1 LQKTIERDGKAFKIQ
16 AEGNAFETGY
26 GVRFEQANGKRG
38 SVQFGVLLTSSMQLV
53 SIPYNLHGTVSEAE
67 FDICKEIA
75 AEELEAN
82 PTVFHIVE
90 NGRTERNRLNYAI
103 KQANGFKH
111 VNSSDPEAIAIER
124 RIADLSAVIKASTAW
139 AHQPETA
146 PFKQFL
152 ADYRSSTFDGLSP
165 SIADTFP
172 VLEAMGPYDLVS
184 HARKLEAEVG
194 TIVVIPTGDALS
206 RVPYAVADHAD
217 YGWPLPWQFPE
228 ENTKWVRFHQMDFRK
243 ERSER
248 ATDLLSKPDTLVLVW
263 TRRTDAA
270 AFERIASVLSRDG
283 NDPRLIIGSSEGT
296 LSGRANAI
304 RLAME
309 IEPTLAPAI

>member
-103 KQANGFKH
+103 KQGR
-111 VNSSDPEAIAIER
+111 VVT
-124 RIADLSAVIKASTAW
+124 SALCRCRPCRLWV
-139 AHQPETA
+139 
-146 PFKQFL
+146 
-152 ADYRSSTFDGLSP
+152 
-165 SIADTFP
+165 
-172 VLEAMGPYDLVS
+172 
-184 HARKLEAEVG
+184 
-194 TIVVIPTGDALS
+194 
-206 RVPYAVADHAD
+206 AVA
-217 YGWPLPWQFPE
+217 
-228 ENTKWVRFHQMDFRK
+228 
-243 ERSER
+243 
-248 ATDLLSKPDTLVLVW
+248 
-263 TRRTDAA
+263 
-270 AFERIASVLSRDG
+270 
-283 NDPRLIIGSSEGT
+283 
-296 LSGRANAI
+296 
-304 RLAME
+304 LAVS
-309 IEPTLAPAI
+309 